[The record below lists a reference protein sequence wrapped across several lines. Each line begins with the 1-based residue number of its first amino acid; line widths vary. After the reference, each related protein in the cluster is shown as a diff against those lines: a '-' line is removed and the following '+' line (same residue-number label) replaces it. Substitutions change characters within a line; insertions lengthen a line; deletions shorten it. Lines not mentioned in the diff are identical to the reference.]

1 MQYLPVCLQLRDAP
15 VVLVGAGT
23 VATRKARLLLK
34 AGADLTVV
42 APEITDDLQ
51 ALLGEYGGNWQATEY
66 RETDLHGKVL
76 VVAATPHA
84 NVNRLV
90 HGDAS
95 ALNLPVNV
103 VDSPELCSFIFP
115 SIVDRDPLL
124 IAISSSGKSPV
135 LARQLRRKIEALVPA
150 AYGRLALFAGRFREQ
165 VKSAIP
171 DDTPRRLFWEQAL
184 EGTIAEQV
192 MGGRESRAEELLQE
206 QLQDVGGLH
215 SGEVYLIGAGPGD
228 PDLMTFKAARLLQS
242 ADVVLYD
249 RLVSE
254 PILEMARRDADRI
267 YVGKKRADHAVPQ
280 QQINQLLVDLAKEG
294 KRVVRLKGGDPFI
307 FGRGGEEI
315 ELLAQHRVPFQIVP
329 GITAGNGAAC
339 YSGIPLTHRDHAQSV
354 RFVTGHLKDD
364 SINLEWTQFR
374 SETETLVFYM
384 GLMGLPTI
392 CKKLHEVGRS
402 PETPVALVERA
413 TSREQRVLVGTL
425 ASITGIVEREKPHA
439 PTLIIVGSVVSLHD
453 KLAWFGDA
461 AL

>member
-1 MQYLPVCLQLRDAP
+1 MQLRNAP

-23 VATRKARLLLK
+23 VATRKARLLLR

-42 APEITDDLQ
+42 APEIANELET
-51 ALLGEYGGNWQATEY
+51 LLEKYGGNWQASEY
-66 RETDLHGKVL
+66 RETDLHGRQL
-76 VVAATPHA
+76 VVAATPHRA
-84 NVNRLV
+84 VNEQV
-90 HGDAS
+90 HADAR

-103 VDSPELCSFIFP
+103 VDSPELCTFIFP

-124 IAISSSGKSPV
+124 IAISSSGRSPV
-135 LARQLRRKIEALVPA
+135 LARQLRRKIESLVPA
-150 AYGRLALFAGRFREQ
+150 AYGRLAEFAGRFREQ
-165 VKSAIP
+165 VKAAIP
-171 DDTPRRLFWEQAL
+171 ADTPRRLFWEQAL

-192 MGGRESRAEELLQE
+192 MGGRESRAEELLNE
-206 QLQDVGGLH
+206 QLTDVGGLH
-215 SGEVYLIGAGPGD
+215 CGEVYLIGAGPGD
-228 PDLMTFKAARLLQS
+228 PDLLTFKAARLLQT

-254 PILEMARRDADRI
+254 PILDMARRDADRI

-280 QQINQLLVDLAKEG
+280 QEINQQLVDLAKQG

-315 ELLAQHRVPFQIVP
+315 ELLAQNQVPFQVVP

-354 RFVTGHLKDD
+354 RFVTGHLKDGT
-364 SINLEWTQFR
+364 INLEWEQFR

-392 CKKLHEVGRS
+392 CKKLQEVGRGA
-402 PETPVALVERA
+402 ETPVALVERA
-413 TSREQRVLVGTL
+413 TSRDQRVLTGTL
-425 ASITGIVEREKPHA
+425 ATISGVVEREKPRA
-439 PTLIIVGSVVSLHD
+439 PTLIIVGSVVSLHEA
-453 KLAWFGDA
+453 LAWFGDA
-461 AL
+461 